1 MRRSVQGGLRNEI
14 DFQRAPT
21 KPINRC
27 ILTLMEVPSQSR
39 NILHSQ

>member
-14 DFQRAPT
+14 DFQRAST

-39 NILHSQ
+39 HILHSQ